1 MEKKGG
7 GAIPTL
13 FYFSELFE
21 DNQLVFIS
29 VNQRTER

>member
-7 GAIPTL
+7 GAIPL